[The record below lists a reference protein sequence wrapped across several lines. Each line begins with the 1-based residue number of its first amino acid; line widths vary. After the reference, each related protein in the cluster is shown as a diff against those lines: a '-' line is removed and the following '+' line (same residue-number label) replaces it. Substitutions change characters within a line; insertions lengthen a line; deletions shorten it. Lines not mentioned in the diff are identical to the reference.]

1 MKLFKNFRTK
11 KKKFNGLKT
20 LEDCKKYYL
29 ENPDYRYVVVA
40 GREKNPYSIH
50 TTIKGAW
57 DEIESNFKFDAP
69 FPMEVIDL
77 LYEISNGG
85 FK

>member
-1 MKLFKNFRTK
+1 MKLFKKCKAK
-11 KKKFNGLKT
+11 KRKSYGLKT
-20 LEDCKKYYL
+20 LEDCKKHYL
-29 ENPDYRYVVVA
+29 ENLDYRYVVVA

-77 LYEISNGG
+77 LYEI
-85 FK
+85 

>member
-1 MKLFKNFRTK
+1 MKLFKKSKAK
-11 KKKFNGLKT
+11 KRKSYGLKT

-50 TTIKGAW
+50 ATIKGAR
-57 DEIESNFKFDAP
+57 DEIESNFKFVAP

-77 LYEISNGG
+77 FYE
-85 FK
+85 F

>member
-1 MKLFKNFRTK
+1 MKLFKKSKAK
-11 KKKFNGLKT
+11 KRKSYGLKT

-50 TTIKGAW
+50 ATIKGAR

-77 LYEISNGG
+77 FYE
-85 FK
+85 F

>member
-1 MKLFKNFRTK
+1 MKLFKKSKAK
-11 KKKFNGLKT
+11 KRKSYGLKT

-50 TTIKGAW
+50 ATIKGAW

-69 FPMEVIDL
+69 FPMEVVDL
-77 LYEISNGG
+77 LYEFWRGEL
-85 FK
+85 K